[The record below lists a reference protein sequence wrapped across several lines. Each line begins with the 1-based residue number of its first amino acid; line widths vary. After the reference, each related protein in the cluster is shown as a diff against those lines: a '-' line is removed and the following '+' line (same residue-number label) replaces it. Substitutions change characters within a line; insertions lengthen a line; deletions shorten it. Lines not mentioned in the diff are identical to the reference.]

1 MEYFNK
7 AKAVKLRSHLGKYL
21 VADDDHQKLRQSRN
35 GSTGKAIWLVEEVKG
50 KSHHV
55 RLRNWN
61 GRYLTAT
68 DAPFLLGV
76 TGKKVVQGSLEE
88 GWDGKLEW
96 EPITEGFQVRLR
108 SWCGK
113 YLRGNGGTL
122 PWRNSITHDDPYS
135 SVTHDWILWGV
146 EPLEFPD
153 KLLSLP
159 ETRFSSEEPASP
171 TSLSSLSQS
180 TFYFLLYIYPK
191 PKSKPTQQSHLHFI
205 CDPNQSNKHQSV
217 NHPVPRIHSTKSKIS
232 INPSTIA
239 MQSTSSDSVFRSG
252 MEFFHRAKV
261 VRLRSHHD
269 KYLLAEDDEESV
281 TQDRNGSSKNSK
293 WTVELIPEFD
303 NLLRL
308 KSCYGKY
315 LTASN
320 QPLLLGVTGRKVVQ
334 SMPRR
339 LDSSVEW
346 EPVREGAQVK
356 LKTRYGNFL
365 RANGGLPPWRNSVTH
380 DIPHRTATQ
389 DWILWD
395 VDVLEIHVVSP
406 APPPIPH
413 SDSLDFD
420 SSTPSA
426 ISIKSTTFSRQESTD
441 SNVGSPPKL
450 EGRTIY
456 YHVAEDNGD
465 VDDENVQGYSLVFK
479 GNGVEQLTRKFEE
492 ETGLQGVIVCTRSP
506 LNGKLYPLR
515 LQLPPNNVTM
525 QVVLVLPSSK
535 VAKDFEEQGLL

>member
-21 VADDDHQKLRQSRN
+21 VADEDHDKLRQSRK
-35 GSTGKAIWLVEEVKG
+35 GSTRKATWAVELVKG
-50 KSHHV
+50 KNHRV
-55 RLRNWN
+55 RLRSPN

-76 TGKKVVQGSLEE
+76 TGDKVVLANFDAGLD
-88 GWDGKLEW
+88 WKFEW
-96 EPITEGFQVRLR
+96 EPIRDGFHVKLR

-135 SVTHDWILWGV
+135 SVTHNWILWEV
-146 EPLEFPD
+146 EAVEFPE
-153 KLLSLP
+153 KMVSFAESEFSSLESDGEVP
-159 ETRFSSEEPASP
+159 GSEEPASP
-171 TSLSSLSQS
+171 ESISSLRSQNS
-180 TFYFLLYIYPK
+180 MAQT
-191 PKSKPTQQSHLHFI
+191 TAG
-205 CDPNQSNKHQSV
+205 SNAAA
-217 NHPVPRIHSTKSKIS
+217 T
-232 INPSTIA
+232 
-239 MQSTSSDSVFRSG
+239 FRSG
-252 MEFFHRAKV
+252 MELFHHAKA
-261 VRLRSHHD
+261 VRLRSHHE
-269 KYLLAEDDEESV
+269 KYLLADEDEESV
-281 TQDRNGSSKNSK
+281 TQDRNGSSRNAK
-293 WTVELIPEFD
+293 WSVELVPEF
-303 NLLRL
+303 NNIIRL

-334 SMPRR
+334 SVPRR

-346 EPVREGAQVK
+346 EPIRDGAQVK

-365 RANGGLPPWRNSVTH
+365 RANGGVPPWRNSVTH

-395 VDVLEIHVVSP
+395 VDVLEIHVESP

-426 ISIKSTTFSRQESTD
+426 DSVKPATFSRQESTD
-441 SNVGSPPKL
+441 SNVGSPPKM

-465 VDDENVQGYSLVFK
+465 VDDENVQGYSLIFK

-492 ETGLQGVIVCTRSP
+492 QTGLEGVIVCTRSP